1 MEPLLSVRNLRINFR
16 LDKDTTF
23 EAVKGISFDIPK
35 NATVA
40 LVGESGSG
48 KSVTS
53 LSMLGL
59 LPKENASVL
68 PGSEIRYDG
77 RNLLELDAVELRKMR
92 GADISMIFQEP
103 MTSLNPVFTAGFQLG
118 EVLRLHMGLSPGAAR
133 KRAIALLDEVGIP
146 DAEYKINAFPSQ
158 MSGGQQQRVM
168 IAMAI
173 ACEPKLLI
181 ADEPTTA
188 LDVTIQKQI
197 LDLIAALQRKHQM
210 SVLFITHDLAVVG
223 EIADYVVVMR
233 NGEIREQ
240 GPAKAVFENP
250 QDAYTKALLQC
261 RPRLDRRPVR
271 LPVIEDFMDGG
282 AHAMNLNERKRG
294 VRPSDPII
302 LDVRKLGKDFYTR
315 EGVFGRR
322 KFEAVKD
329 VSFKLPK
336 GKTLGLV
343 GESGSGKT
351 TVGLTLMRL
360 HEASAGEALFE
371 GRDILSMTPR
381 EFMAYKR
388 RIQIIFQNPYA
399 SLNPR
404 FLIGQILTEPMMIHG
419 VGSSTQERTDLA
431 FEMLQKVGLPEVSF
445 YKYPHEFSGGQRQ
458 RIAIARCLTLKPDIL
473 ICDESVS
480 ALDVSVQAQVLNLL
494 QDLQDEFHLSYIF
507 ISHDLAV
514 VKYISDQVMVMNE
527 GEIIEIADSDE
538 IYRHPQ
544 QPYTKKLLSAI
555 PKGWHHGA

>member
-1 MEPLLSVRNLRINFR
+1 MEALLSVRNLRINFR

-240 GPAKAVFENP
+240 GPAKTVFENP

-271 LPVIEDFMDGG
+271 LPVIEDFMGG
-282 AHAMNLNERKRG
+282 SAHAMNLNERKRG

-381 EFMAYKR
+381 EFMVYKR

-514 VKYISDQVMVMNE
+514 VKYISDQVMVMNQ